1 MSWKDELFTID
12 SSHLDNNEVKRNNK
26 YKKFEYGYNDTHN
39 CVIISRD
46 GTLGEIYEVQG
57 LRIGLPSA
65 PKQAWRNSDKSEDQV
80 FTRTPRPA
88 SLNRYKTIFDFQEE
102 QDEEL
107 KERYAEYIEE
117 EWNRRTDGYWFM
129 SNGEATYITGFNYFF
144 LNYHSIDTES
154 GYPDFRHSNRIFC
167 YFLEA
172 CNADH
177 RSYGMCY
184 LKNRRSGFSHIA
196 AAYSVHLASMT
207 KRAHIGILSK
217 TGADAK
223 QLFTEKVVGCSNK
236 LPFFFKPIQAGM
248 DKPKTELVYAVPSVK
263 LSRKS
268 ITKVTQADHDLEG
281 LDTKVTWLNTGSN
294 SYDGF
299 KLRLLVHDESGKWE
313 KPNDV
318 VKNWTVTKTCLRL
331 GRRIVGKVM
340 MGSTSNALDKG
351 GEEFKNLY
359 YDSDLT
365 KVRRNGVGQTP
376 TGMYA
381 FFINALWN
389 MEGFFDEYGW
399 PVIET
404 PEVPIRGV
412 DGGNVD
418 IGARDFWQAEVDG
431 LKHNQDLQHEYTRQ
445 FPLSEKHAFRDEAT
459 NSLFN
464 LIKIYEQVDFNEEMA
479 REGYITQ
486 GSFQWVGGKKDTKVE
501 FYPNKNGRFLVSWL
515 PPKELQ
521 NNIVERH
528 GIKHP
533 GNNGFGAF
541 GCDPY
546 DISGAVGGGG
556 SKGSLAG
563 ITTWNMD
570 QSIPNNRFFL
580 EYIARPQTAE
590 IFFEDVLMALAF
602 YGMPALIENNK
613 PRLLYHLKRRG
624 YRGFAMNR
632 PDKTWNNL
640 SKTEKELGG
649 IPNSSEDIKQAHAAA
664 IESWIQDH
672 VGRHDETEEMGQMYF
687 SRTLEDWAKFDITN
701 RTEHD
706 ASISSG
712 LAFMACQHFKYRA
725 THDRGVKKID
735 FGFNRYDNKSGNRS
749 TLIK

>member
-12 SSHLDNNEVKRNNK
+12 RSHLDDKVVKRDNR
-26 YKKFEYGYNDTHN
+26 YKKHEYGYNKKLDA
-39 CVIISRD
+39 VIISTD
-46 GTLGEIYEVQG
+46 GTLGEIYEIQG
-57 LRIGLPSA
+57 LRIGLPMC
-65 PKQAWRNSDKSEDQV
+65 PKDVWSSGKRPEDQV
-80 FTRTPRPA
+80 FVQTKKPQTL
-88 SLNRYKTIFDFQEE
+88 SKYKTIYDFQAES
-102 QDEEL
+102 DEDL
-107 KERYAEYIEE
+107 KEQYADYIEQ
-117 EWNRRTDGYWFM
+117 EWDRRENGFWFKC
-129 SNGEATYITGFNYFF
+129 NGENTYITGEHYFF
-144 LNYHSIDTES
+144 CNYHSIDTES
-154 GYPDFRHSNRIFC
+154 GFPDFRHSNRIWF
-167 YFLEA
+167 YFWEA
-172 CNADH
+172 CKADH
-177 RSYGMCY
+177 RCYGMCY
-184 LKNRRSGFSHIA
+184 LKNRRSGFSHMA
-196 AAYSVHLASMT
+196 ASMSVNTASKT
-207 KRAHIGILSK
+207 KRSHIGILSK

-236 LPFFFKPIQAGM
+236 LPFFFKPLQAGM
-248 DKPKTELVYAVPSVK
+248 DKPKTELVYAIPSVK
-263 LSRKS
+263 LSRKR
-268 ITKVTQADHDLEG
+268 ITQVSTEDDGLEG

-299 KLRLLVHDESGKWE
+299 KLSRLVHDESGKWE

-318 VKNWTVTKTCLRL
+318 IKNWTVTKTCLRL

-351 GEEFKNLY
+351 GEEFKTLY
-359 YDSDLT
+359 NDSDLT
-365 KVRRNGVGQTP
+365 KVKRNGVGQTP

-389 MEGFFDEYGW
+389 MEGFFDIYGW

-404 PEVPIRGV
+404 PEEALRGV
-412 DGGNVD
+412 DGGIVD
-418 IGARDFWQAEVDG
+418 IGAREFWDEEYNG
-431 LKHNQDLQHEYTRQ
+431 LAHNQDQQHEYSRQ

-464 LIKIYEQVDFNEEMA
+464 LIKIYEQVDYNEEMA
-479 REGYITQ
+479 REGYLQ
-486 GSFQWVGGKKDTKVE
+486 KGSFMWEGGKKDTKVVW
-501 FYPNKNGRFLVSWL
+501 YPNKNGRFLISWI
-515 PPKELQ
+515 PDARFQ
-521 NNIVERH
+521 NNITYKQ
-528 GIKHP
+528 GLKYP
-533 GNNGFGAF
+533 GNSNLGAF

-563 ITTWNMD
+563 VTTWNMD
-570 QSIPNNRFFL
+570 LEVPNNMFFL

-590 IFFEDVLMALAF
+590 IFFEDCLMAMVF

-632 PDKTWNNL
+632 PDKTFLQL

-649 IPNSSEDIKQAHAAA
+649 LPNSSEDIKQAHAAA

-672 VGRHDETEEMGQMYF
+672 VGRNDETKEMGKMYF
-687 SRTLEDWAKFDITN
+687 SRTLEDWAKFDISD
-701 RTEHD
+701 RTAHD

-725 THDRGVKKID
+725 TAGRTTAKID
-735 FGFNRYDNKSGNRS
+735 IGLRKYNNRGNRS
-749 TLIK
+749 SIKKR